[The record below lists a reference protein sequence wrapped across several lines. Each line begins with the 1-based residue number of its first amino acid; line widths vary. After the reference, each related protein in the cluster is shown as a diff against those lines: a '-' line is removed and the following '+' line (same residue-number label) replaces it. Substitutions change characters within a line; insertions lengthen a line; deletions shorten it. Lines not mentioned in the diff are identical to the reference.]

1 MACMVPKLHAD
12 TYMHKYLQLSQLEEL
27 AGDEGSEVAN
37 FELRFPIQQ
46 KLKLQDQSQL
56 EKDLIQQDVDLLIN
70 FKGCI

>member
-1 MACMVPKLHAD
+1 MA
-12 TYMHKYLQLSQLEEL
+12 EE
-27 AGDEGSEVAN
+27 DESEIAN

-56 EKDLIQQDVDLLIN
+56 EKDLIQQDVDLVIN